1 MSRTLEIITPE
12 QVAIRYEL
20 AGFGSRAVAAFI
32 DFLWQFLAYLAIISL
47 IFLIRWLFPVPWLTN
62 PEQMMVILFFSV
74 LLYFITLIY
83 YSYFETV
90 WSGETPGKRK
100 MGLCVINEGGYPVDL
115 RSVLL
120 RNLLRVIDWLP
131 FGYGIA
137 FISVIMGARYQRL
150 GDLAAGTLVVRKGD
164 EDEEKKD
171 FSFGAAQVFRLLEG
185 GVLSQ
190 MNRISRDELEM
201 VQLFLARRTALP
213 FALRVQF
220 AQRLSEPI
228 MEKIDYK
235 VPATGVDYERWLE
248 EVELACRRRVIG
260 IAPIAAPATP
270 APAKIAP
277 VAPVQPVGDERRW

>member
-32 DFLWQFLAYLAIISL
+32 DFIWQFFAYIGIVSI
-47 IFLIRWLFPVPWLTN
+47 IFLLRWLFPVPWLTN
-62 PEQMMVILFFSV
+62 PEPTSASIFLVV
-74 LLYFITLIY
+74 LLYFVTLIY

-115 RSVLL
+115 RSVIL
-120 RNLLRVIDWLP
+120 RNMLRVIDWLP

-150 GDLAAGTLVVRKGD
+150 GDLAAGTLVVRKGE
-164 EDEEKKD
+164 EDEGNKA
-171 FSFGAAQVFRLLEG
+171 FTFGAAQVFRLLEG

-190 MNRISRDELEM
+190 VNRISRDELEM
-201 VQLFLARRTALP
+201 VQLFLARRAALP

-220 AQRLSEPI
+220 AQRLSQPI
-228 MEKIDYK
+228 MEKIGYK
-235 VPATGVDYERWLE
+235 IPVVGVDYERWLE
-248 EVELACRRRVIG
+248 EIELACRRRVIG
-260 IAPIAAPATP
+260 IAPIAAPP
-270 APAKIAP
+270 PLAPPVAAP